1 METKSINNAKLG
13 LFVIAGFFFLVLTLY
28 MIGRNRNILGSTFN
42 IAVKMENVNGLLPG
56 NNVRFRGIDVG
67 TVRSVAIVDDTSIY
81 VTLTIKKKF
90 KGYIRKNAM
99 ASIGTDGLMGN
110 KLVNIN
116 SRPGHADAVE
126 SGSVLTATPPVETDE
141 MLRTLNTT
149 NNNIA
154 VITRNLQQITDK
166 LNRSNSLWSLLGDT
180 SIAVDLKNAVRD
192 IRTAGRRT
200 AEFTGEA
207 AKLVQEIRSGEG
219 LAGALLT
226 DSTLREQLATSLAQ
240 IESGS
245 ADLSALIANMNTL
258 IGEIQNGNGTAGQ
271 VISDTTLRNRL
282 LKTIVNAEQGTARFS
297 ENMEALKHN
306 FFFRRYFMRQE
317 KKKKK

>member
-1 METKSINNAKLG
+1 MEMKSINNAKLG
-13 LFVIAGFFFLVLTLY
+13 LFVIAGILFLVLTLY
-28 MIGRNRNILGSTFN
+28 MIGRNRNILGSTFTV
-42 IAVKMENVNGLLPG
+42 AVNMENVNGLLPG

-67 TVRSVAIVDDTSIY
+67 TVKSIDIVDDTSIY

-90 KGYIRKNAM
+90 KHYIRRNAM

-110 KLVNIN
+110 KLMNIN
-116 SRPGHADAVE
+116 PRAGHSEPVE
-126 SGSVLTATPPVETDE
+126 GGSVLSATPPVETDE

-166 LNRSNSLWSLLGDT
+166 LNRNNSLWSLLGDT
-180 SIAVDLKNAVRD
+180 MIAVDLKNAVKD
-192 IRTAGRRT
+192 IRIAGNRT

-207 AKLVQEIRSGEG
+207 AELVHEIRSGEG

-226 DSTLREQLATSLAQ
+226 DTTLKEQLVKSLNQ
-240 IESGS
+240 IKSGS
-245 ADLSALIANMNTL
+245 ADLSMLITNMNSL
-258 IGEIQNGNGTAGQ
+258 IDDIHNGNGTAGH
-271 VISDTTLRNRL
+271 VIGDTILRNRL
-282 LKTIVNAEQGTARFS
+282 LKTIVNAEEGTSRFS

-306 FFFRRYFMRQE
+306 FLFRRYFTRQE
-317 KKKKK
+317 KRKKK